1 MQMTAAVINAGLGDL
16 SLGLEMAGIK
26 VVAAY
31 ETDKGMA
38 VIHRNNFDAPV
49 FPLPLKIDEVKTIPR
64 VDILAGRLYQQPRT
78 HSKFI
83 AREAST
89 TGISG
94 FLTLLDD
101 QRPRA
106 FFLTFRSAFL
116 KEEPKQSFLSSAV
129 ERGYRCAYRIF
140 NIMKETGSPVTEHI
154 GVIVGVKWGECAF
167 EFPEERFSAPLPPED
182 FLQIEESVA
191 PWYFDLK
198 KMEQESMLPHRN
210 GKRFYCWKSH
220 AYEGVDLV
228 GWNYWKIPLIDTG
241 DRFRKMT
248 HREIANLK
256 GLPASYNLPDHK
268 NRSWLYQKLMYAVN
282 VQVTRQIADRLIRS
296 LSDAPIRERQI
307 SQEEQFENLFARYLA
322 ELADKSDIKWSA
334 PNHNLG
340 CDFMLQAK
348 GQVLYFE
355 LKCYRGRYAR
365 LPGIEKICDRFSRL
379 SGNGKPVLVFANEVP
394 ESIRAKCWREYQ
406 VSIWDVQNLLWLFG
420 EYGYIKNEFIAL
432 LDYTISDIEP
442 QPPNPNVLQEML
454 EYPPKSILEVDPE
467 ITGEPLSRMA
477 AEADADAKKETIKWE
492 DRLRHIKPGL
502 EQFQEYEQFCVDIL
516 KYTLGEYLTLWQR
529 QERTDDS
536 LHRFDLCCK
545 IKSGRQEDF
554 FDIITHYFHTKHIV
568 FEFKNYGDKISQ
580 KEIYTTEKY
589 LYRTALRKTAIIISR
604 RGSDD
609 HALQAAKG
617 SLRENG
623 KLILCLSDLDLL
635 KMADIK
641 AQGEKEPADFLSEM
655 LDRLL
660 IHLEK

>member
-1 MQMTAAVINAGLGDL
+1 
-16 SLGLEMAGIK
+16 
-26 VVAAY
+26 
-31 ETDKGMA
+31 
-38 VIHRNNFDAPV
+38 
-49 FPLPLKIDEVKTIPR
+49 
-64 VDILAGRLYQQPRT
+64 
-78 HSKFI
+78 
-83 AREAST
+83 
-89 TGISG
+89 
-94 FLTLLDD
+94 
-101 QRPRA
+101 
-106 FFLTFRSAFL
+106 
-116 KEEPKQSFLSSAV
+116 
-129 ERGYRCAYRIF
+129 
-140 NIMKETGSPVTEHI
+140 
-154 GVIVGVKWGECAF
+154 
-167 EFPEERFSAPLPPED
+167 
-182 FLQIEESVA
+182 
-191 PWYFDLK
+191 
-198 KMEQESMLPHRN
+198 
-210 GKRFYCWKSH
+210 
-220 AYEGVDLV
+220 
-228 GWNYWKIPLIDTG
+228 
-241 DRFRKMT
+241 
-248 HREIANLK
+248 
-256 GLPASYNLPDHK
+256 
-268 NRSWLYQKLMYAVN
+268 
-282 VQVTRQIADRLIRS
+282 
-296 LSDAPIRERQI
+296 
-307 SQEEQFENLFARYLA
+307 
-322 ELADKSDIKWSA
+322 
-334 PNHNLG
+334 
-340 CDFMLQAK
+340 
-348 GQVLYFE
+348 
-355 LKCYRGRYAR
+355 
-365 LPGIEKICDRFSRL
+365 
-379 SGNGKPVLVFANEVP
+379 
-394 ESIRAKCWREYQ
+394 
-406 VSIWDVQNLLWLFG
+406 
-420 EYGYIKNEFIAL
+420 
-432 LDYTISDIEP
+432 
-442 QPPNPNVLQEML
+442 ML

-554 FDIITHYFHTKHIV
+554 FDIITHYFHTKYIV